1 MLSLFFI
8 PTFDNL
14 ILFFSIPAAK
24 RNFSKRHMHG
34 IPQALTAVPYRKR
47 ISTCTMQQEPDLNED
62 NIDNGRVR
70 NIRQISSSFHDPS
83 TFATQ
88 SIYLQ
93 EGKMPPDSL
102 HASQNDMGDSAKVPQ
117 TWIDLY
123 HTRPNKILIENGKLK
138 KLQSSQSTAT
148 ERWLQRHLAEVDP
161 NIQVEESL
169 EQNLRI

>member
-1 MLSLFFI
+1 
-8 PTFDNL
+8 
-14 ILFFSIPAAK
+14 
-24 RNFSKRHMHG
+24 
-34 IPQALTAVPYRKR
+34 
-47 ISTCTMQQEPDLNED
+47 
-62 NIDNGRVR
+62 
-70 NIRQISSSFHDPS
+70 
-83 TFATQ
+83 
-88 SIYLQ
+88 
-93 EGKMPPDSL
+93 MPPDSL